1 MSFFVELKN
10 VTKTIRG
17 HRVLNDIEL
26 KLPAG
31 KIYGFQGKN
40 GSGKTMLLRAI
51 SGLIKPTSGEVYINQ
66 KKLHNNFPEDMG
78 LLIEYPGFLPSYTGF
93 KNLKILASIQNKI
106 NDQKINEALKNVG
119 LDPNDKRKVK
129 KYSLG
134 MKQRL
139 GIAQALMEDPDLII
153 LDEPTNA
160 LDKSAVEL
168 VRSLLLHLKDKGKT
182 IIIASHDQEELQALC
197 DELFTIEN
205 GEIIEKKTIKISV

>member
-51 SGLIKPTSGEVYINQ
+51 SGLIKPTSGEVYINK

-205 GEIIEKKTIKISV
+205 GEIIERKTIKISV